1 MARVGTAKMVPG
13 ASYPSPTSAQI
24 SEGPFYASQHQ
35 MPTTDD
41 IQQLAHIP
49 RRGPPNI
56 DERDRDGDDRA
67 QAGRR
72 HSQDLRNA
80 QLASPQQLAQ
90 SGLDSTPNYDSSAA
104 DSASRK
110 RTKVSRACDEC
121 RRKKVC

>member
-35 MPTTDD
+35 IPAADEM
-41 IQQLAHIP
+41 QLAQIA

-56 DERDRDGDDRA
+56 DERDREEDERA
-67 QAGRR
+67 QAARR
-72 HSQDLRNA
+72 HSQDLRHA

-90 SGLDSTPNYDSSAA
+90 SGLDSTPNYDPNVA

-121 RRKKVC
+121 RRKKVR